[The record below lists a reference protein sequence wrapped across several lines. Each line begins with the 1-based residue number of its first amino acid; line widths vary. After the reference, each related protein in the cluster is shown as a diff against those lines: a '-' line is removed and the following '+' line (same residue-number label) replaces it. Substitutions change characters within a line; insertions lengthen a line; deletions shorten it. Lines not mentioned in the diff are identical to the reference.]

1 METQKQILSLAQGAG
16 FIMISQN
23 EMKKVGYYNQYIY
36 VLQKP
41 NKLKQNS
48 YRIHNV
54 YFLK

>member
-23 EMKKVGYYNQYIY
+23 EMKKVVIIINIYMFYRNQ
-36 VLQKP
+36 

-54 YFLK
+54 YV